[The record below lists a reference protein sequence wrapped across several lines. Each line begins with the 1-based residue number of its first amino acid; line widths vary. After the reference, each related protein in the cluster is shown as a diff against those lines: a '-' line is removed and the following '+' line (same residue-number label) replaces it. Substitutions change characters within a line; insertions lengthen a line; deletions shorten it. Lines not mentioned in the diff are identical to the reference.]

1 MIYDNQKPSI
11 LGMHYGADGIV
22 PVRTSAEARK
32 LWGTDANHLNHWG
45 VDVRDE
51 TTATGGTKEIK
62 FHPGR
67 DYQFSGENKTM
78 ARLEWNGLVAAGLPL
93 KSALFY
99 GSDSDVQNDLDI
111 LWNVAEGTYR
121 GKNGAWLFDAAPN
134 LYIAQE
140 TIKQTG
146 ELIEE
151 EFIQMSARSLLPSV
165 THNTWMDVYRYDRLA
180 NKLSGVAQPVSLAG
194 MDTERGVRKAGTYSR
209 TPVYKTLEFLESGAS
224 WGWYELER
232 AAEARQY
239 GAPNIDIVREEIA
252 NAILQQ
258 ELVYNFATFFS
269 YPQTKIKGL
278 LPALEEAG
286 RTVTAPGQLGAGTVE
301 DDLALFVDNFTEM
314 LISSIMVEKP
324 DTIALGTAAMIYIST
339 TDYKTVDAGMNE
351 SLMEAIMRKLGPLG
365 LKDIVWVPEMD
376 YQSEQATSWF
386 DEIGLPQNLADA
398 WAGGL
403 DQTNIMLM
411 FAKNAQVGRMN
422 IGKPIGARPQQKIG
436 ERTQVTYLQS
446 LGEFDVR
453 RPKAYRVVKD
463 IGPAAP

>member
-1 MIYDNQKPSI
+1 MIYENQTPSI

-22 PVRTSAEARK
+22 PIKTAAQARE
-32 LWGTDANHLNHWG
+32 LWGVEHTDMWG
-45 VDVRDE
+45 VDERDE
-51 TTATGGTKEIK
+51 SVNTGGTKEVK

-67 DYQFSGENKTM
+67 DYQFGGQDKTI
-78 ARLEWNGLVAAGLPL
+78 ARMEWAGLVSAGLPL
-93 KSALFY
+93 KSSLFF
-99 GSDSDVQNDLDI
+99 GADSDVANDLDI
-111 LWNVAEGTYR
+111 LWNVASGSYR
-121 GKNGAWLFDAAPN
+121 GKDGAWLFDAAPN

-146 ELIEE
+146 ELLEE

-165 THNTWMDVYRYDRLA
+165 THNTWMDVYRYDRMS
-180 NKLSGVAQPVSLAG
+180 KRLSGVAQPVSLG
-194 MDTERGVRKAGTYSR
+194 GLDTERGVRKAGSYSR

-232 AAEARQY
+232 AAESRQY
-239 GAPNIDIVREEIA
+239 GAPNIDIVRDEIA

-258 ELVYNFATFFS
+258 EIVYNFATFFS

-278 LPALEEAG
+278 LPALEDAG
-286 RTVTAPGQLGAGTVE
+286 RVVPAAQQLGAGASVE

-339 TDYKTVDAGMNE
+339 TDYKTTDAGMNE
-351 SLMEAIMRKLGPLG
+351 SLLEAIMRKLGPLG

-386 DEIGLPQNLADA
+386 DEIGLPQSLADA

-403 DQTNIMLM
+403 DGTNIMLM
-411 FAKNAQVGRMN
+411 FAKNNKVGRMN

-446 LGEFDVR
+446 LGEYDVR
-453 RPKAYRVVKD
+453 RPKAHRVVKD